1 MLEGGDMYESHIRFL
16 EDNRKYEKDGSP
28 NLSEQREW
36 MNNMSCLK
44 IELDGIEDLEKN
56 SDIIVNKWKEIV

>member
-1 MLEGGDMYESHIRFL
+1 
-16 EDNRKYEKDGSP
+16 
-28 NLSEQREW
+28 

-56 SDIIVNKWKEIV
+56 ADNIVNKWKEIV